1 MEIKKRKTR
10 MYEPWGYQDQNNY
23 QSTQII
29 AENDLD
35 SFFSGVSYKRED
47 NKIHFTNKDGNEVGS
62 LNVND
67 FIKSDQIVEKA
78 WYEDGKIYVK
88 FTNGDLITIDVR
100 ELIDENEFKDGLVVN
115 EGIVKVLIDPS
126 SDSFLSVSEDGVK
139 LSGVQDEIDRLDEK
153 IDDEVERATAEEE
166 RIDAKLDQEIQDRID
181 DVDAEE
187 ARAKAAEQTLTTNL
201 NNEVTRAT
209 QTEQQLNSRVDLV
222 NDELDSEESAR
233 EAADLAL
240 NNKIDAEI
248 TRATSADTVLQE
260 AINAEVSRAKAAEQ
274 ALDERIDEIISGST
288 PIEKFDELIEKL
300 GYTDNDTLVKNG
312 EHEVA
317 FGQYN
322 ISNTSDEPSGRTMFS
337 VGIGTDNNNR
347 SNAIEIREN
356 GDVYM
361 WVEGDFMNV
370 NKLLGQIAHEV
381 YDNDST
387 HNTHF
392 FDGE

>member
-1 MEIKKRKTR
+1 MAIKRKTR
-10 MYEPWGYQDQNNY
+10 MYEPWGYQEENNY
-23 QSTQII
+23 QG
-29 AENDLD
+29 AETILANDLE
-35 SFFSGVSYKRED
+35 SFFADVEYINGDK
-47 NKIHFTNKDGNEVGS
+47 KIHFYNKDGE
-62 LNVND
+62 
-67 FIKSDQIVEKA
+67 EKA
-78 WYEDGKIYVK
+78 TLDVTEFAPSVVESAVYDKTTKILTIT
-88 FTNGDLITIDVR
+88 FSNGDKVEINLAD
-100 ELIDENEFKDGLVVN
+100 LIDENEFADGLVVDN
-115 EGIVKVLIDPS
+115 GIVKVLIDSVGEPY
-126 SDSFLSVSEDGVK
+126 LSVSTNGIK
-139 LSGVQDEIDRLDEK
+139 ISGVDQAISDAVEAEKNRAESAETALQAAINAEAQRAQNAETALDNK
-153 IDDEVERATAEEE
+153 IG
-166 RIDAKLDQEIQDRID
+166 QEIADRKA
-181 DVDAEE
+181 DVDEEE
-187 ARAKAAEQTLTTNL
+187 ARAKEAEANLSRRLDTL
-201 NNEVTRAT
+201 
-209 QTEQQLNSRVDLV
+209 
-222 NDELDSEESAR
+222 NDELDAEKTIR
-233 EAADLAL
+233 EAADVAL
-240 NNKIDAEI
+240 GRRIDQEI
-248 TRATSADTVLQE
+248 DDRKADVDEEE
-260 AINAEVSRAKAAEQ
+260 ARAKAAEQ

>member
-10 MYEPWGYQDQNNY
+10 MYEPWGYQDQNND

-47 NKIHFTNKDGNEVGS
+47 NKIHFTNKDGNEVGI
-62 LNVND
+62 LNVDD

-88 FTNGDLITIDVR
+88 FTNGDLITIDVA
-100 ELIDENEFKDGLVVN
+100 ELIDENEFADGLQVIDGVVSVLRDPQSERWLTISSN
-115 EGIVKVLIDPS
+115 GVKV
-126 SDSFLSVSEDGVK
+126 
-139 LSGVQDEIDRLDEK
+139 SGIQAEINRLDEK

-166 RIDAKLDQEIQDRID
+166 RIDAKLDQEIQERID
-181 DVDAEE
+181 DVDTEE

-201 NNEVTRAT
+201 NNEITRAT
-209 QTEQQLNSRVDLV
+209 QTEQHLNSRIDLV

-233 EAADLAL
+233 EAADLTL

-248 TRATSADTVLQE
+248 ARATSADTVLQE
-260 AINAEVSRAKAAEQ
+260 AINAEVSRAEAAEE
-274 ALDERIDEIISGST
+274 ALNEKIEEIISGS
-288 PIEKFDELIEKL
+288 PVEKLDELIERL
-300 GYTDNDTLVKNG
+300 GYTDNDTLVRNG

-322 ISNTSDEPSGRTMFS
+322 ISNTSDEPSGRTIFS
-337 VGIGTDNNNR
+337 VGIGTDDDNR

-387 HNTHF
+387 NNTHF

>member
-1 MEIKKRKTR
+1 MAIKRKTR
-10 MYEPWGYQDQNNY
+10 MYEPWGYQEENNY
-23 QSTQII
+23 QG
-29 AENDLD
+29 AETILANDLE
-35 SFFSGVSYKRED
+35 SFFADVEYINGDK
-47 NKIHFTNKDGNEVGS
+47 KIHFYNKDGE
-62 LNVND
+62 
-67 FIKSDQIVEKA
+67 EKA
-78 WYEDGKIYVK
+78 TLDVTEFAPSVVESAVYDKTTKILTIT
-88 FTNGDLITIDVR
+88 FSNGDKVEINLAD
-100 ELIDENEFKDGLVVN
+100 LIDENEFADGLVVDN
-115 EGIVKVLIDPS
+115 GIVKVLIDSVGEPY
-126 SDSFLSVSEDGVK
+126 LSVSTNGIK
-139 LSGVQDEIDRLDEK
+139 ISGVDQAISDAVEAEKNRAESAETALQAAINAEAQRAQNAETALDNK
-153 IDDEVERATAEEE
+153 IG
-166 RIDAKLDQEIQDRID
+166 QEIADRKA
-181 DVDAEE
+181 DVDEEE
-187 ARAKAAEQTLTTNL
+187 ARAKEAEANLSRRLDTL
-201 NNEVTRAT
+201 
-209 QTEQQLNSRVDLV
+209 
-222 NDELDSEESAR
+222 NDELDAEKTIR
-233 EAADLAL
+233 EAADVAL
-240 NNKIDAEI
+240 GRRIDQEI
-248 TRATSADTVLQE
+248 DDRKADVDEEE
-260 AINAEVSRAKAAEQ
+260 ARAKAAEQ

-392 FDGE
+392 FDGD

>member
-1 MEIKKRKTR
+1 MAIKRKTR
-10 MYEPWGYQDQNNY
+10 MNEPWGYQEENNY
-23 QSTQII
+23 QG
-29 AENDLD
+29 AETILANDL
-35 SFFSGVSYKRED
+35 E
-47 NKIHFTNKDGNEVGS
+47 
-62 LNVND
+62 
-67 FIKSDQIVEKA
+67 IVESAVYDKTT
-78 WYEDGKIYVK
+78 KILTIT
-88 FTNGDLITIDVR
+88 FSNGDKVEINLAD
-100 ELIDENEFKDGLVVN
+100 LIDENEFADGLVVDN
-115 EGIVKVLIDPS
+115 GIVKVLIDSVGEPY
-126 SDSFLSVSEDGVK
+126 LSVSTNGIK
-139 LSGVQDEIDRLDEK
+139 ISGVDQAISDAVEAEKNRAESAETALQAAINAEAQRAQNAETALDNK
-153 IDDEVERATAEEE
+153 IG
-166 RIDAKLDQEIQDRID
+166 QEIADRKA
-181 DVDAEE
+181 DVDEEE
-187 ARAKAAEQTLTTNL
+187 ARAKEAEANLSRRLDTL
-201 NNEVTRAT
+201 
-209 QTEQQLNSRVDLV
+209 
-222 NDELDSEESAR
+222 NDELDAEKTIR
-233 EAADLAL
+233 EAADVAL
-240 NNKIDAEI
+240 GRRIDQEI
-248 TRATSADTVLQE
+248 DDRKADVDEEE
-260 AINAEVSRAKAAEQ
+260 ARAKAAEQ